1 MMTNYIEFSF
11 SGVISVDEEKK
22 EDVLKEIAVLVSK
35 FIKNK
40 DIMNFDNKIEIFTDA
55 EIISYTSEVGE
66 A

>member
-1 MMTNYIEFSF
+1 MTNYIEFSF

-55 EIISYTSEVGE
+55 EITSYTSEVGE

>member
-1 MMTNYIEFSF
+1 MTNYIEFSF

-22 EDVLKEIAVLVSK
+22 EDVLKEIAVLISK

>member
-1 MMTNYIEFSF
+1 MTNYIEFSF

-40 DIMNFDNKIEIFTDA
+40 DIINFDNKIEIFTDA

>member
-1 MMTNYIEFSF
+1 MTNYIEFSF